1 MARIRTKISVTGFNE
16 AEIAEGMPYFRRYL
30 RERPWLVG
38 PKAEWNAQE
47 NRLVVA
53 IETEGDDPKLES
65 EGAFDEVWDCVIAAF
80 GFSSERIAFDILEAR
95 PVGWTNL

>member
-30 RERPWLVG
+30 RERPWLIE
-38 PKAEWNAQE
+38 PIAEWDSQE
-47 NRLVVA
+47 KRLLVT

-65 EGAFDEVWDCVIAAF
+65 KGAFDEVWDCVIAAF
-80 GFSSERIAFDILEAR
+80 GFSSERITLDILEAH
-95 PVGWTNL
+95 PVV

>member
-1 MARIRTKISVTGFNE
+1 MARIRTKISVTGFND

-47 NRLVVA
+47 NRLVVT

-80 GFSSERIAFDILEAR
+80 GFSSERIALGILEAR
-95 PVGWTNL
+95 PVG